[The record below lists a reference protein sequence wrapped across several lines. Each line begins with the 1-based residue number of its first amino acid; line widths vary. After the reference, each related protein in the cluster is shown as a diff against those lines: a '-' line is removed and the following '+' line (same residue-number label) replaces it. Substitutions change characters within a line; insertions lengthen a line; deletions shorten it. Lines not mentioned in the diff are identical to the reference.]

1 MTTRR
6 STLQR
11 KIILD
16 ELQHNRSHPTAGE
29 LYQIVRHSVPRLS
42 LGTVYRNLD
51 ILHRE
56 GLVKKLEHSGRETR
70 FDAVTENH
78 YHLRC
83 VKCGRIQD
91 VDVPVALRVEGNI
104 SSASGWEVSEPQVE
118 FPGLCP
124 DCRASS
130 ADRTAITEDEL
141 RT

>member
-16 ELQHNRSHPTAGE
+16 ELQHNRSHATAAE

-51 ILHRE
+51 ILQRE
-56 GLVKKLEHSGRETR
+56 GLVKKLESCGRETR
-70 FDAVTENH
+70 FDAVLEYH
-78 YHLRC
+78 HHLRC
-83 VKCGRIQD
+83 LKCGRMQD
-91 VDVPVALRVEGNI
+91 VDVPVAVKLGGNI
-104 SSASGWEVSEPQVE
+104 SSASGWEISEPQIE
-118 FPGLCP
+118 FHGLCP

-130 ADRTAITEDEL
+130 AGGTSTAESKL
-141 RT
+141 RS